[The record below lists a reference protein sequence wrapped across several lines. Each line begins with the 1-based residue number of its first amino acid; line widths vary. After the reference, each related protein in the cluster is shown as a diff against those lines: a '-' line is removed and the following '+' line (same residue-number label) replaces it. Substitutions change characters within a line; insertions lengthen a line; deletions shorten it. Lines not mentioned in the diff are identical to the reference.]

1 MLRERIPSAAMGLPC
16 VLRYSPVGSRVR
28 RHAKRENAASS
39 NPKIIYQAGV
49 GGFRWTFRNY
59 PTDEN
64 RALVVAKYAKPP
76 LGTGWTASVTL
87 QI

>member
-1 MLRERIPSAAMGLPC
+1 VSCDI
-16 VLRYSPVGSRVR
+16 R
-28 RHAKRENAASS
+28 RGKPRSQTCKKENTASS

-49 GGFRWTFRNY
+49 GGFKWTFRNY